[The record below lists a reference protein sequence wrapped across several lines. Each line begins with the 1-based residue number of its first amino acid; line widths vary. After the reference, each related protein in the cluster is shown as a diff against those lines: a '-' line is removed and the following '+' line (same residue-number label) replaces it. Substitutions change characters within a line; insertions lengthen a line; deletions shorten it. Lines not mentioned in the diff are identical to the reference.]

1 MIWSL
6 SWIIIVAYLYFL
18 PGKDLPELGFWE
30 LFQVDKAAHLITFML
45 LVLFLKIGLKR
56 QSAFPLVNQ
65 RSSLIALCFAI
76 PYGGILEML
85 QGALSIDR
93 TSDVYDFVANTA
105 GSILG
110 IVIFRLIYGR
120 NR

>member
-1 MIWSL
+1 MPD
-6 SWIIIVAYLYFL
+6 V
-18 PGKDLPELGFWE
+18 GFWE
-30 LFQVDKAAHLITFML
+30 LFQIDKAAHLITFAL

-56 QSAFPLVNQ
+56 QSAFPILSQ

-76 PYGGILEML
+76 PYGGILESL
-85 QGALSIDR
+85 QGALVADR
-93 TSDVYDFVANTA
+93 TSDVFDFVANTA